1 MFIDTI
7 PNRKSPPA
15 VLLRESYREGG
26 RVKKR
31 TLANLSKLPQALIEG
46 IAALLA
52 GGKVSGKRAAEPGFE
67 IVRSL
72 PHGHVVAVQA
82 MIRKLGLE
90 RTLQGGTGVGK
101 RVRNLIEAMIIQR
114 IIAPGSKLAFHR
126 ALAPATATSSL
137 ALSVGLIDVA
147 EREVYAALDW
157 LIEQQTRI
165 EAALAKKHLTDG
177 TLVLYDVSSSYME
190 GRCCALAKP
199 GYSRDHRPDRPQIVY
214 GLLCAPDGTPVAV
227 EVFEGNTSDPQTI
240 REQIDKLKR
249 RFKLSHVALVGDRGM
264 ITSARIT
271 EELAPAGL
279 DWISCLRAPQ
289 IAALAADTGPLQLSL
304 FDDRDLAEINSPDF
318 PGERLVACRNPALAK
333 ERARKREELL
343 QATERRLTRIANEV
357 RRKPAKHDAGVIGLA
372 VGAVIDKQEAL
383 RARYC
388 RRPLHVPPQAGGNRS
403 RGAARRHLCDTHQS
417 AGGQNRFR
425 GGSGGVQ
432 EPGAGRASLP
442 HAERCRSAGAA
453 RTPLARASR
462 ESARVSVHAGL
473 LRRTPHAQRAGTDPV
488 RRSSTAGPRARLDRG
503 AGTAIARGSREMHQ
517 AAHCRRDPNHGLARS
532 HRSARHTDD
541 QRGGAAARRA
551 PHNPDAC
558 PPNGP
563 AGAGLRPAQR
573 AASSCPVANRTN
585 EKNASRISRLCV
597 CRVKSSGLI

>member
-1 MFIDTI
+1 MIPAAMFIDTI

-31 TLANLSKLPQALIEG
+31 TLANLSKLPQSLIDG
-46 IAALLA
+46 IGALLD

-72 PHGHVVAVQA
+72 PHGHVAAVKA
-82 MIRKLGLE
+82 MIGKLGLE
-90 RTLQGGTGVGK
+90 RTLQGRSGVDK

-126 ALAPATATSSL
+126 ALAPLTATSSL

-157 LIEQQTRI
+157 LIEQQARI
-165 EAALAKKHLTDG
+165 EAALAQRHLADG

-214 GLLCAPDGTPVAV
+214 GLMCAPDGTPVAV

-240 REQIDKLKR
+240 REQIDKIKR

-264 ITSARIT
+264 VTSARIS

-289 IAALAADTGPLQLSL
+289 IAALANDTGPLQLSL
-304 FDDRDLAEINSPDF
+304 FDERDLAEITSPDF
-318 PGERLVACRNPALAK
+318 PGERLVACRNPALAE

-343 QATERRLTRIANEV
+343 QATERRLTRLAHAV
-357 RRKPAKHDAGVIGLA
+357 RRKRAKHDAGVIGLC
-372 VGAVIDKQEAL
+372 GRSRDRQIQDEEAL

-388 RRPLHVPPQAGGNRS
+388 RRPLYVPPQAGGDRS
-403 RGAARRHLCDTHQS
+403 RGTARRHLCDPHQS

-432 EPGAGRASLP
+432 EPGAGRAGLP
-442 HAERCRSAGAA
+442 HAERCRSTAAA
-453 RTPLARASR
+453 RAPLARTSR
-462 ESARVSVHAGL
+462 ESARVPVHAGL
-473 LRRTPHAQRAGTDPV
+473 LRRTPHA
-488 RRSSTAGPRARLDRG
+488 
-503 AGTAIARGSREMHQ
+503 
-517 AAHCRRDPNHGLARS
+517 
-532 HRSARHTDD
+532 
-541 QRGGAAARRA
+541 
-551 PHNPDAC
+551 
-558 PPNGP
+558 
-563 AGAGLRPAQR
+563 
-573 AASSCPVANRTN
+573 
-585 EKNASRISRLCV
+585 
-597 CRVKSSGLI
+597 